1 MRTDLLIIVPHPD
14 DEAFGAG
21 GTLIDYA
28 ERGLKTGL
36 ITLTRGDQGKDLGLC
51 TRQTLAEVREE
62 ELRKCAAVL
71 NIDYLEICRYPDK
84 SVENHPE
91 LVDFLLWRLMLLRP
105 RAIITFPPNGSNG
118 HTDHVATSKW
128 VREAVRRYGEPVKL
142 FFYSGPKPN
151 PGFEDTW
158 LPPNHF
164 RRLSQKTGERKLQ
177 ALSHH
182 RTQAL
187 SVMQFFE
194 RFPFRLH
201 LETFHLAGY
210 EGPVQNE
217 LL

>member
-28 ERGLKTGL
+28 GRGLKTGL
-36 ITLTRGDQGKDLGLC
+36 ITLTRGDQGKDLGLA
-51 TRQTLAEVREE
+51 TRETLAEVREE

-84 SVENHPE
+84 GVADHPE
-91 LVDFLLWRLMLLRP
+91 AVDFILWRLMLLRP
-105 RAIITFPPNGSNG
+105 RALITFAPNGSNG

-128 VREAVRRYGEPVKL
+128 VREAVRRYAEPLKL
-142 FFYSGPKPN
+142 FYYTGPKPN

-158 LPPNHF
+158 LPPSHF
-164 RRLSQKTGERKLQ
+164 RHLSQPTAERKLQ

-194 RFPFRLH
+194 RFPFRLN
-201 LETFHLAGY
+201 LETFHLVGY
-210 EGPVQNE
+210 DGPPQNE